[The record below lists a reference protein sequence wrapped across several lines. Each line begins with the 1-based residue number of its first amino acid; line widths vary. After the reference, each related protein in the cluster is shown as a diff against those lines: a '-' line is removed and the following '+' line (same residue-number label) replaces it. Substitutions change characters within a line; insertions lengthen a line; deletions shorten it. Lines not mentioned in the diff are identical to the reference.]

1 MKERWL
7 SVDEAADVA
16 NVSRNTVYRRTSDG
30 SFPKAVRLRNPH
42 KKGPRYVYKWR
53 ELDVKNWRLLED
65 MAADKTMKDK
75 SLAGPTTFVSPVIR
89 NSLRQPLFT
98 LPKKP
103 YDAKGA
109 LKKMAIVLA
118 QAILIGFAFAAGT
131 MALGIDPWF
140 FG

>member
-16 NVSRNTVYRRTSDG
+16 NVSRNTIYRRTSDG
-30 SFPKAVRLRNPH
+30 SFPKAVRLRNPY
-42 KKGPRYVYKWR
+42 KKGPRYVYRWR

-65 MAADKTMKDK
+65 MAADKTMKDR
-75 SLAGPTTFVSPVIR
+75 SLAGPTLRHSPV
-89 NSLRQPLFT
+89 FT
-98 LPKKP
+98 PPKKS

-109 LKKMAIVLA
+109 LMKMAIVLA
-118 QAILIGFAFAAGT
+118 KAILFGFAFAAGT